1 MANTP
6 EYIEIEE
13 YAKQGKEVPPGAAH
27 FKIRVDKEKFTL
39 DVDRL
44 TGKQILGLVNK
55 TPDKYKLYEHVRG
68 QQPKEVLPDEI
79 EIFSKHKLERFSTL
93 PRDTTEGGCG

>member
-1 MANTP
+1 MTNSP

-13 YAKQGKEVPPGAAH
+13 YTKQGKEVPQGAAH

-44 TGKQILGLVNK
+44 TGKEILALVNK
-55 TPDKYKLYEHVRG
+55 TPDKYKLFEHVRG
-68 QQPKEVLPDEI
+68 QQPSEVQPNEI
-79 EIFSKHKLERFSTL
+79 EIFSKNKLERFSTL
-93 PRDTTEGGCG
+93 PRDTTEGRCG